1 MECGEITNEKA
12 GQVLGIVSL
21 ALSAYCF
28 FADNIHGV
36 IHKNQLL
43 ESRTDAKVKAFLV
56 AEKSRSAA
64 QLMTLLFNIFSV
76 ICAFYESS
84 QVFGYLFVITFF
96 LHSWFQSFYT
106 YFKHDLVKFDKITA
120 FSQAWY
126 VLITHRFNLVL
137 SVIDIILLKVD
148 VEGSILKFDFRPYVH
163 FPVYIISQLILLACT
178 CLLLGE
184 YIHLMTRHTGRRYVM
199 HLSQVFWRNT
209 TWGILFNLC
218 II

>member
-76 ICAFYESS
+76 ICAFYESVNQLFEIDDKYFDVS
-84 QVFGYLFVITFF
+84 RKYLGI
-96 LHSWFQSFYT
+96 Y
-106 YFKHDLVKFDKITA
+106 
-120 FSQAWY
+120 
-126 VLITHRFNLVL
+126 
-137 SVIDIILLKVD
+137 LL
-148 VEGSILKFDFRPYVH
+148 
-163 FPVYIISQLILLACT
+163 
-178 CLLLGE
+178 
-184 YIHLMTRHTGRRYVM
+184 
-199 HLSQVFWRNT
+199 
-209 TWGILFNLC
+209 
-218 II
+218 